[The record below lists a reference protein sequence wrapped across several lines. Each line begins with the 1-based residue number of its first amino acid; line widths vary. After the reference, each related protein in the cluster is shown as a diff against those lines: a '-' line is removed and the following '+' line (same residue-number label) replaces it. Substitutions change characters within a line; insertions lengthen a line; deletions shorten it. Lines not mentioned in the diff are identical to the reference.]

1 MQPERKAVRIGLNAG
16 DGPPPGYLWH
26 VSFLT
31 LAHDEAQA
39 ILDQAQYAHVVDE
52 IRALA
57 SENDPTRAET
67 VSVDA
72 IETYYELRMKG
83 GALGKINLRVFFTVL
98 TERRRIVIL
107 GVIKKEAEGQ
117 TPVWAKVRTRVRLR
131 RLLAGEFGIVA

>member
-1 MQPERKAVRIGLNAG
+1 MQPEKKAVRIGLNAG

-31 LAHDEAQA
+31 LAHDDAKF
-39 ILDQAQYAHVVDE
+39 LDHAQYAHVVDE

-57 SENDPTRAET
+57 SEADPTRPET

-72 IETYYELRMKG
+72 IETFHELRMKG
-83 GALGKINLRVFFTVL
+83 GALGKTNVRVFFAVL
-98 TERRRIVIL
+98 PDRRRIVIL

-131 RLLAGEFGIVA
+131 RLLAGEFGDVA